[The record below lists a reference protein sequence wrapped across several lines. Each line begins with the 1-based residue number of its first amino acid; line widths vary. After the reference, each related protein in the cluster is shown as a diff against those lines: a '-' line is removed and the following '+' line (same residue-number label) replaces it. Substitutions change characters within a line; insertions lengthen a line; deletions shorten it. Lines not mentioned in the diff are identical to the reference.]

1 MTHVSIHS
9 SKGASQRTHALMSL
23 SKNGKWTPDG
33 QTLLQTTL
41 FGQNLWHLPLGTGL
55 CLHNPITGLVQPQYT
70 WLCPLSDLEKSKN
83 ISHYSW
89 NPPDLGECLAH
100 SISIT
105 IHGMKFMANNKV
117 LLWTIK
123 NKQRHMITKEN
134 HYVFSC
140 LEFMSFFS
148 HPSNTLLYCFYNITF
163 LSVRQNYFGGLPKMI
178 QRESSRKRNFLF
190 FSQYLMYFEYHREV
204 TLIHSYMR
212 WNVYYST
219 WKM

>member
-1 MTHVSIHS
+1 
-9 SKGASQRTHALMSL
+9 
-23 SKNGKWTPDG
+23 
-33 QTLLQTTL
+33 
-41 FGQNLWHLPLGTGL
+41 
-55 CLHNPITGLVQPQYT
+55 
-70 WLCPLSDLEKSKN
+70 
-83 ISHYSW
+83 
-89 NPPDLGECLAH
+89 
-100 SISIT
+100 
-105 IHGMKFMANNKV
+105 
-117 LLWTIK
+117 
-123 NKQRHMITKEN
+123 MITKEN

>member
-1 MTHVSIHS
+1 MCDPYSTWGSYFCTWEQQLLVHEWPMCQYTL
-9 SKGASQRTHALMSL
+9 QRELHALMSL
-23 SKNGKWTPDG
+23 SKTGKWTPDG

-134 HYVFSC
+134 HYVF
-140 LEFMSFFS
+140 LVWNLWAFS
-148 HPSNTLLYCFYNITF
+148 
-163 LSVRQNYFGGLPKMI
+163 
-178 QRESSRKRNFLF
+178 
-190 FSQYLMYFEYHREV
+190 
-204 TLIHSYMR
+204 LIPQTHCCI
-212 WNVYYST
+212 VFT
-219 WKM
+219 T